1 MRRLKPGNDNRP
13 EPAPARS
20 GEMPAIVTT
29 VSRKRV
35 TLLRAER
42 ASADGTAIPSC
53 APGWIVRSGG
63 MARRDDRAP
72 LPPP

>member
-1 MRRLKPGNDNRP
+1 MPLEEPAIVRRLKPGNDNRP

-42 ASADGTAIPSC
+42 ASADGDGDPELRA
-53 APGWIVRSGG
+53 WL
-63 MARRDDRAP
+63 DRAKWGYG
-72 LPPP
+72 LPR